1 MEGGSCQFRRSSVR
15 RRRRKIG
22 EFFLLPLE
30 YSKEFPEIELYG
42 GVARELLCQKEL
54 EGGGEEVI
62 GKGGEK
68 SCLYFHY
75 ITARGGG
82 EGKEDEEA

>member
-1 MEGGSCQFRRSSVR
+1 MSEGVGR
-15 RRRRKIG
+15 RREK
-22 EFFLLPLE
+22 
-30 YSKEFPEIELYG
+30 
-42 GVARELLCQKEL
+42 
-54 EGGGEEVI
+54 VI

-82 EGKEDEEA
+82 RKGGGGSVKNKGEVDVSK